1 MEGLLGKKPEEVLSE
16 LRSKCDEIRALV
28 RTQYPPA
35 LIGYFWNMMFL
46 QLFQKADDSADQIG
60 LVAGPDEKDLLF
72 AMEYIHAVIASDGL
86 DNPEF
91 ANVDTEVGDKIIE
104 LSSEA
109 LGLCFA
115 FGLVNS
121 KDELLIPEYE
131 NQKLA
136 FEILSNWVMIRG
148 KRYQVLEG
156 EFFSYALA
164 PHDEVLTEL
173 YGIDSSVIGIEIQKI
188 ADASRVG
195 VQRSAEELHA
205 LMEEFQSLADA
216 PDKSSPELLPKLLEE
231 HPELSERVGGA
242 IRDLFIGGT
251 FNISKETDLPAKFLA
266 DLSFK
271 PGEADKF
278 FDEGEFSGTPFK
290 TLPARIKPLIAIGD
304 EYYCTEPNFI
314 RDTSYRAVQRAIIAA
329 KPEYREEWNSKQK
342 SLSEAAFPEV
352 MKSHLSGAQVLG
364 EIFYPLPDG
373 QWAETDCLIVIDDVL
388 ISLECK
394 AGVEALNPPA
404 ENMKGHLKN
413 VERLLLSAY
422 RQCSRF
428 LDYLYSEDT
437 VTLFRKKVGGG
448 YEEIRSISHRDFRN
462 IFPIGL
468 TLESYTPFSSSIKE
482 LSEVVPIAG
491 RHSFFALSMD
501 DLMAMRYILASTG
514 EFLHYLEVRQS
525 VAGMKE
531 VSLFDE
537 MDHLGAYVS
546 NNRFDQTAK
555 EMMDKESVDFIAM
568 DGFDVDVIGPFFS
581 DPDFPMGEPRR
592 QTYPDRLLEL
602 FGVLEATGAHHWLTG
617 DNFLRNMGGETR
629 TLFQEH
635 FERTLP
641 ALGSRDFTF
650 FATGG
655 EAGAVF
661 FIERSDGV
669 DRQHLVMEKAQALL
683 VAMDESRSLLFR
695 IQVNQR
701 GEMTQART
709 MVIAKPTVVQTNY
722 HRIQEAAEKLRTK
735 VKPL

>member
-1 MEGLLGKKPEEVLSE
+1 MLELAGEKPEKILSE

-46 QLFQKADDSADQIG
+46 QLIQKADDTADEIG
-60 LVAGPDEKDLLF
+60 SVAGPDEQVLIF
-72 AMEYIHAVIASDGL
+72 AMEYVHAVIASDGI
-86 DNPEF
+86 DKPEF
-91 ANVDTEVGDKIIE
+91 ANIDTEVGDQIIE
-104 LSSEA
+104 LSEDA

-115 FGLVNS
+115 FGMVSS

-156 EFFSYALA
+156 EFFSYTLE
-164 PHDEVLTEL
+164 PHDKVLTEL
-173 YGIDSSVIGIEIQKI
+173 YGIDSSVIGREIQKV

-205 LMEEFQSLADA
+205 LMEEFQPVAVDQET
-216 PDKSSPELLPKLLEE
+216 DSSEKLQKLLEE
-231 HPELSERVGGA
+231 NPEFSERAGNA

-251 FNISKETDLPAKFLA
+251 FNISKETELPASFLE

-314 RDTSYRAVQRAIIAA
+314 RDTSYRAVQRAIITA

-342 SLSEAAFPEV
+342 SLSEAAFPDV
-352 MKSHLSGAQVLG
+352 MKEHLSGAEVLG
-364 EIFYPLPDG
+364 EIFYPLPNG
-373 QWAETDCLIVIDDVL
+373 QWAETDCLIVVDDIL

-404 ENMKGHLKN
+404 ENIKGHLNN

-428 LDYLYSEDT
+428 INYLYSNDA
-437 VTLFRKKVGGG
+437 VDLYRQKKGGG
-448 YEEIRSISHRDFRN
+448 YEKIRSIRHRNFRN

-482 LSEVVPIAG
+482 MSEVVPIAE
-491 RHSFFALSMD
+491 HHNFFALSID
-501 DLMAMRYILASTG
+501 DLMAMKYIVASTG

-546 NNRFDQTAK
+546 NNRFDQTTK
-555 EMMDKESVDFIAM
+555 DMMVNEGVDFIAM

-581 DPDFPMGEPRR
+581 DPDFPDVEPRR
-592 QTYPDRLLEL
+592 QTYPARMLEL
-602 FGVLEATGAHHWLTG
+602 FAVLEATRSPRWLTG
-617 DNFLRNMGGETR
+617 DNFLRNMGGESR
-629 TLFQEH
+629 TQFQEH

-655 EAGAVF
+655 QAGAVF
-661 FIERSDGV
+661 FVERGDGV
-669 DRQHLVMEKAQALL
+669 DRQQVAMEKAQALV
-683 VAMDESRSLLFR
+683 VAMNEPRSLLFS
-695 IQVNQR
+695 ISVNPR
-701 GEMTQART
+701 GEMIRART
-709 MVIAKPTVVQTNY
+709 TNVTKPSVLQANY
-722 HRIQEAAEKLRTK
+722 GRIQEEAERLRPK

>member
-1 MEGLLGKKPEEVLSE
+1 MEGLLGKNPEEVLSE

-104 LSSEA
+104 LSNEA

-115 FGLVNS
+115 FGMVNS
-121 KDELLIPEYE
+121 KDELLIPDYE

-164 PHDEVLTEL
+164 PHDEVLIEL
-173 YGIDSSVIGIEIQKI
+173 YGIDSSVIGMEIQKI

-205 LMEEFQSLADA
+205 LMEEFQSFADV

-231 HPELSERVGGA
+231 HPELSERVGAA

-329 KPEYREEWNSKQK
+329 RPEYREEWNSKQK
-342 SLSEAAFPEV
+342 GLSEAAFPDV

-364 EIFYPLPDG
+364 EIYYPLPMDSG
-373 QWAETDCLIVIDDVL
+373 
-388 ISLECK
+388 
-394 AGVEALNPPA
+394 
-404 ENMKGHLKN
+404 
-413 VERLLLSAY
+413 
-422 RQCSRF
+422 
-428 LDYLYSEDT
+428 
-437 VTLFRKKVGGG
+437 RK
-448 YEEIRSISHRDFRN
+448 
-462 IFPIGL
+462 L
-468 TLESYTPFSSSIKE
+468 T
-482 LSEVVPIAG
+482 A
-491 RHSFFALSMD
+491 
-501 DLMAMRYILASTG
+501 
-514 EFLHYLEVRQS
+514 
-525 VAGMKE
+525 
-531 VSLFDE
+531 
-537 MDHLGAYVS
+537 
-546 NNRFDQTAK
+546 
-555 EMMDKESVDFIAM
+555 
-568 DGFDVDVIGPFFS
+568 
-581 DPDFPMGEPRR
+581 
-592 QTYPDRLLEL
+592 
-602 FGVLEATGAHHWLTG
+602 
-617 DNFLRNMGGETR
+617 
-629 TLFQEH
+629 
-635 FERTLP
+635 
-641 ALGSRDFTF
+641 
-650 FATGG
+650 
-655 EAGAVF
+655 
-661 FIERSDGV
+661 
-669 DRQHLVMEKAQALL
+669 
-683 VAMDESRSLLFR
+683 
-695 IQVNQR
+695 
-701 GEMTQART
+701 
-709 MVIAKPTVVQTNY
+709 
-722 HRIQEAAEKLRTK
+722 
-735 VKPL
+735 